1 MKTHII
7 VFSWVQFGDYKAL
20 HKSDCVTGS
29 VLPQLAR
36 YGLEAHENCI
46 TDMFL
51 KKQSA
56 LRMQS
61 RGPIVFNMNNQYG
74 HVSFEF
80 LKCDEK
86 NNNLAPFM

>member
-1 MKTHII
+1 MKTYII
-7 VFSWVQFGDYKAL
+7 VFRWVQFGDYKAL
-20 HKSDCVTGS
+20 HKSDWVTGS

-46 TDMFL
+46 TGMFL

-61 RGPIVFNMNNQYG
+61 RGAIVFNMNNQYG

-80 LKCDEK
+80 RKCKKKK
-86 NNNLAPFM
+86 NF